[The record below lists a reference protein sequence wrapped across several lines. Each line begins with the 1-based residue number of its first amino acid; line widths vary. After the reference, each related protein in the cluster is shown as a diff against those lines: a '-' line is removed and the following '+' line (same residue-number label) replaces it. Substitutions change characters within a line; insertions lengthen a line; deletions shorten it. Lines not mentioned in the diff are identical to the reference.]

1 MPNQVEIFPWNDNFT
16 TGIAQIDEQH
26 KRLVELLNVLVGHLA
41 FQSDAPALNKIF
53 DELKQY
59 TAVHFA
65 DEERIWHKY
74 FNNDPWEEWHKS
86 AHQDFIAKVLELKD
100 KETEDTM
107 DEVIE
112 EIVTFLTHW
121 LALHIIESDKRMA
134 KVVLALPTGLSLER
148 AKEVANEEMTGATR
162 ILIDTVMGMYDKL
175 ANRTIQ
181 MTREISRRMK
191 VEADLQ
197 EAQLELIRLRDEA
210 VSANRAKSA
219 FLANMSHEIR
229 TPMNAIIGMSQLALK
244 TELTPKQKNYIEKV
258 HLSAIALLGIIN
270 DILDFSKVEAGKLS
284 LENVDFEL
292 STVMDTLSSLIA
304 FKAQEKSV
312 ELLFQIDSD
321 VPEMMAG
328 DSMRL
333 GQILINLANN
343 AVKFTQTGEIVVS
356 VAQEER
362 TEQSVT
368 LHFRVRDTGI
378 GMTEA
383 QMSRLFE
390 SFSQADASTSR
401 HFGGSGLGLAISKKL
416 VELMQGKIWIESE
429 YGKGSTF
436 HFTARFGCPQ
446 AQPLRFALTAK
457 EMAELRFL
465 IVDDN
470 PCAREI
476 LQVMMETMGMQGD
489 SAANGEQAFVLVR
502 QAFSSARPY
511 NVILMDWQMP
521 IMDGISCAEHLERE
535 WGPQCPPII
544 LVTGFG
550 VDAATELLA
559 GRKTTIRQSLSK
571 PVQTSPLY
579 EAIVQ
584 VCGKTMV
591 TPTNHSI
598 KRYELE
604 ASKARLSGFHI
615 LLVEDNALNQELA
628 LDLLQEV
635 GITADIA
642 ENGAVAI
649 SAMASSAYDLILMD
663 MQMPVM
669 DGLEATRRIRQ
680 LPQYAAIPILAMT
693 ANAFDED
700 QELCLTSGMNDFIP
714 KPIDPDVLYST
725 LARWLLRS
733 RLSKC

>member
-1 MPNQVEIFPWNDNFT
+1 MHNQVEIFPWNDNFT

-26 KRLVELLNVLVGHLA
+26 KRLVELLNVLVSHLA
-41 FQSDAPALNKIF
+41 FQSDAPALNRIF
-53 DELKQY
+53 DELKEY
-59 TAVHFA
+59 TIVHFS
-65 DEERIWHKY
+65 DEERIWHQY
-74 FNNDPWEEWHKS
+74 FNNDPWEEWHKT
-86 AHQDFIAKVLELKD
+86 AHQDFIAKVLEIKG
-100 KETEDTM
+100 KETEETM

-134 KVVLALPTGLSLER
+134 KVVLNLPSGFSLER

-181 MTREISRRMK
+181 MTREISRRK
-191 VEADLQ
+191 KAEAELQ
-197 EAQLELIRLRDEA
+197 EAHLELIRLRDEA
-210 VSANRAKSA
+210 VAASQAKSA

-284 LENVDFEL
+284 LEKVDFEL
-292 STVMDTLSSLIA
+292 SAVMDTLSSLIA
-304 FKAQEKSV
+304 FKAQEKNL

-321 VPEMMAG
+321 VPEIMVG
-328 DSMRL
+328 DSLRL
-333 GQILINLANN
+333 GQILVNLANN
-343 AVKFTQTGEIVVS
+343 AVKFTHAGEIVVS
-356 VAQEER
+356 VAQDAQD
-362 TEQSVT
+362 EQSVT

-378 GMTEA
+378 GMTDS

-390 SFSQADASTSR
+390 SFSQADTSISR

-416 VELMQGKIWIESE
+416 VELMQGKIWVESE
-429 YGKGSTF
+429 YGKGSIF
-436 HFTARFGCPQ
+436 HFTAKFGCPPIQ
-446 AQPLRFALTAK
+446 QPRIALTAK
-457 EMAELRFL
+457 EMAGLRFL

-476 LQVMMETMGMQGD
+476 LQAMMETMGMQGD
-489 SAANGEQAFVLVR
+489 SVSSGEQALILVR
-502 QAFSSARPY
+502 EMFSSAQPY
-511 NVILMDWQMP
+511 DIILMDWLMP
-521 IMDGISCAEHLERE
+521 IMDGIRCAEYLERD
-535 WGPQCPPII
+535 WGEHCPPII

-550 VDAATELLA
+550 VDAASELLT
-559 GRKTTIRQSLSK
+559 GKKTAIRQSLSK
-571 PVQTSPLY
+571 PVQTSHLY

-584 VCGKTMV
+584 VCGKTMSM
-591 TPTNHSI
+591 PTNHSI
-598 KRYELE
+598 KRHELSL
-604 ASKARLSGFHI
+604 SKAGLSGAHV
-615 LLVEDNALNQELA
+615 LLVEDNALNRELA

-642 ENGAVAI
+642 ENGAIAL
-649 SAMASSAYDLILMD
+649 SAAGSTTYDLILMD

-669 DGLEATRRIRQ
+669 DGIEATRRIRE
-680 LPQYAAIPILAMT
+680 LPQCAALPILAMT

-700 QELCLTSGMNDFIP
+700 QERCLISGMNDFIP

-725 LARWLLRS
+725 LARWL
-733 RLSKC
+733 